1 MYKHLTDTLE
11 SIPPYPVKNQCLPL
25 GEIFYVVLK
34 IILIKKKKYIDWN
47 KRKIIIII
55 SKISSRH
62 H

>member
-11 SIPPYPVKNQCLPL
+11 SIPPHPVKNQCLPL

-34 IILIKKKKYIDWN
+34 IILIKKKNIDWN